1 MPSPDS
7 MPHQHHSF
15 RVRYPA
21 VLFLMGCFLV
31 GNAQADWLAL
41 GRNENFRAYLDQAS
55 LQRNGD
61 QVQVLQLMDFVTAQ
75 WADERTV
82 IGSIKSVVEYDCAQP
97 RLRTVALEAFSEQMG
112 DGRRVASERLPNPDW
127 EGVKP
132 GSTNEKIWQ
141 LVCGK

>member
-1 MPSPDS
+1 
-7 MPHQHHSF
+7 
-15 RVRYPA
+15 
-21 VLFLMGCFLV
+21 MGCFLV

-141 LVCGK
+141 MVCGK